1 MLYLQKRD
9 GEHPFWDFA
18 RRRPGGVPPA
28 LAFLAW
34 RGDRLPVGDDELGLT
49 LDYLWGLGFRDDEA
63 YDLQTPV
70 LVVDAIGDPVEIDG
84 RPLLA

>member
-49 LDYLWGLGFRDDEA
+49 LDYLWGLGFRDD
-63 YDLQTPV
+63 LQTPV
-70 LVVDAIGDPVEIDG
+70 VVVDATGEAVAIDPT